1 MVIKE
6 LLQNSITKL
15 RESGNDNPVFEA
27 HAIFRHVLSLSATDL
42 VLMHDKKIS
51 KAQEKKITSFFER
64 RLSGEPLQYILGT
77 QEFMSLEF
85 KVSPSVL
92 IPRADT
98 ETLVEYVID
107 NKKNDG
113 FSLLDIGTGTGCIP
127 LSIAA
132 FCPRAFVRGLDI
144 SPDAKKLAEDNCKK
158 MMLNSRASF
167 DLCDILTEIPNGKY
181 DVITSNPP
189 YIKTSII
196 DGLQTEVKNFEPH
209 LALDGGP
216 DGLKFYRRICEI
228 APNLLTHKG
237 LLIFEIGYDQA
248 DDVASLMGKKFTE
261 ISIIKD
267 LCGND
272 RVVVGT
278 LFK

>member
-6 LLQNSITKL
+6 LLQNSITRL
-15 RESGNDNPVFEA
+15 RESGNDNPVFEV
-27 HAIFRHVLSLSATDL
+27 HALFRHVLSVSATDL
-42 VLMHDKKIS
+42 VLMHDKKLS
-51 KAQEKKITSFFER
+51 KQQEKKLLTYIER

-85 KVSPSVL
+85 KVTPSVL

-107 NKKNDG
+107 RKKNDG

-132 FCPRAFVRGLDI
+132 FCPRAFVRGVDI
-144 SPDAKKLAEDNCKK
+144 SNDAKKLAEENCKK
-158 MMLNSRASF
+158 LMLNSRANF
-167 DLCDILTEIPNGKY
+167 ELCDILNEIPSGKY
-181 DVITSNPP
+181 DIITSNPP
-189 YIKTSII
+189 YIKTEVI
-196 DGLQTEVKNFEPH
+196 DGLQTEVKDFEPH
-209 LALDGGP
+209 LALDGGE
-216 DGLKFYRRICEI
+216 DGLKFYRRICDI
-228 APNLLTHKG
+228 APKLLTKDG
-237 LLIFEIGYDQA
+237 MLVFEIGYDQA
-248 DDVASLMGKKFTE
+248 NEVSDLMEKNFKD
-261 ISIIKD
+261 ISVIKD

-278 LFK
+278 LK